1 MGFKKFNE
9 VAELVGIL
17 AIVASLIFV
26 GLQMQQS
33 QRIALSDHYIQ
44 SVANQI
50 AADDAIAEHPDI
62 WVRGNAGENLEAEE
76 MAIFA
81 GLVRNLA
88 DIAYYTIEVDRA
100 MGQEDA
106 ADIDVMEFA
115 LYVYENPGA
124 YEVWLNREEEL
135 ARYRALL
142 NPDQTFSEEWTDLVK
157 TAIAKIEEE
166 RSP

>member
-1 MGFKKFNE
+1 VGFKKFNE